1 MSIAENLKKIKIEI
15 AEACKNSGR
24 ETNSCSLVAV
34 SKTKPTNQILEAI
47 SAGQVDFGE
56 NYIQEAATKMIEIG
70 VSTSAV
76 HWHFIGTLQ
85 SNKVAQVAGLFALI
99 HSVDRLSLAQAI
111 AKESLKKNCVQD
123 ILIQINV
130 GDESSKSG
138 VNLASAPELFSQ
150 ILEQKNLRICGLM
163 CLPPLVK
170 DFSEQRSYFRILK
183 QFMNESRE
191 KLSHSQSLDFK
202 ILSMGTTH
210 DFVAAIHEGATH
222 ARIGTAI
229 FGARDQ

>member
-1 MSIAENLKKIKIEI
+1 MSIAENLKNIKNQI

-24 ETNSCSLVAV
+24 DTDSCSLVAV
-34 SKTKPTNQILEAI
+34 SKTKPANQILEAI
-47 SAGQVDFGE
+47 SAGQIDFGE
-56 NYIQEAATKMIEIG
+56 NYIQEASLKISEIE
-70 VSTSAV
+70 TFKNAV
-76 HWHFIGTLQ
+76 RWHFIGTLQ
-85 SNKVAQVAGLFALI
+85 SNKVAQVAGRFALI
-99 HSVDRLSLAQAI
+99 HSVDRLSLAQTI

-123 ILIQINV
+123 ILMQINV

-138 VNLASAPELFSQ
+138 VNLARAPELFSQ

-163 CLPPLVK
+163 CLPPLVE
-170 DFSEQRSYFRILK
+170 DFNEQRSYFRNLK
-183 QFMNESRE
+183 EFMNKARE

-222 ARIGTAI
+222 VRIGTAI